1 MHTSMSF
8 SRCSLSVL
16 SWLLL
21 LLLVA
26 NAKPEEYKTY
36 IIHMDHSQKPSFLT
50 HESWHRS
57 TLHSVSES
65 ADKQDHLLYSY
76 KNVMHGFSA
85 MLTPSQVSEI
95 KKSPA
100 HVAIHEESFGKLL
113 TTHSPK
119 FLGLRHSS
127 GLWLASSYG
136 EGMIIGLIDS
146 GVWPESASF
155 NDKGMPPIPHRW
167 KGKCENSTASPF
179 PCNRKLI
186 GAPGGNHV
194 AGASQFEYA
203 SGIASGMAPRAHL
216 AMYKVSNT
224 EEVAESDVLAA
235 MDQAIAD
242 GIDIMSLSLGFEQ
255 SPYFRDVIAIAI
267 QVNNSDQTDDS
278 PRDHIGHGTHT
289 LSTARGNHVA
299 GASQFGYASGIASG
313 MAPRAHLAMYKVSN
327 TEEVSESDVL
337 AAMDQAIAD
346 GIDIMSLSLGFEQ
359 SPYFR
364 DVIAIG
370 SLSAYEKGIVVVC
383 AAGNDGAYNSTLNAA
398 PWITTVG
405 AGTLDR
411 SFIGTVTLGNGLTF
425 EGRSTFPESV
435 LITNVSFYHGIRD
448 SKKRICQLESL
459 NKNETSGKVVFCDY
473 AGITI
478 IDEQISEL
486 YRIGALAAIVV
497 ADKIPF
503 GTLDD
508 LTLPILVLPLSS
520 GNLVREYVKG
530 EPKPEVMSMR
540 FLLTSLGTKPAP
552 EVAYFSSRGPN
563 PISPGILKPD
573 VIAPG
578 VDVLAAVPPFPKIRT
593 GDYALATDYAFDSG
607 TSMSTPHVAGVAALL
622 KTASP
627 NWSPAAIRSALMTT
641 AYTINNNGTTM
652 INQLYVGSATPLDYG
667 AGHINPNKALDSG
680 LIYDMDTQ
688 DYINFL
694 CGLGYNDTEMRAVL
708 RRNQWNCTRNETDL
722 NYPSF
727 SAVYKE
733 PNSPRVKNFSRVVTN
748 VGDDQSV
755 FQAVVGNSKW
765 LRIIVEPSTLMFT
778 KKYQKQSFVVSVEI
792 DGNARP
798 EPTYGYLKWIDQHKR
813 TVSSPIVALIS

>member
-1 MHTSMSF
+1 MSF

-186 GAPGGNHV
+186 GARTFIKAIQVNNSDQTDDSPRDQHRTWNTHIVYSWGFMPPIPHRWKGKCENST
-194 AGASQFEYA
+194 ASPFPCNRKLIGARTF
-203 SGIASGMAPRAHL
+203 I
-216 AMYKVSNT
+216 K
-224 EEVAESDVLAA
+224 
-235 MDQAIAD
+235 
-242 GIDIMSLSLGFEQ
+242 
-255 SPYFRDVIAIAI
+255 AI

>member
-1 MHTSMSF
+1 MHISMSF
-8 SRCSLSVL
+8 NRYTPSVL

-26 NAKPEEYKTY
+26 NAEPQEYKTY

-57 TLHSVSES
+57 TLHTVSKT
-65 ADKQDHLLYSY
+65 ADKQDQLLYSY

-85 MLTPSQVSEI
+85 RLKPSQVSEI
-95 KKSPA
+95 KKSAA
-100 HVAIHEESFGKLL
+100 HVAIHEESLGKLL

-119 FLGLRHSS
+119 FLGLRRSS
-127 GLWLASSYG
+127 GLWPASSYG

-155 NDKGMPPIPHRW
+155 NDQGMPPIPQRW
-167 KGKCENSTASPF
+167 KGKCDNNDSARDHIGHGTHTLSTA
-179 PCNRKLI
+179 
-186 GAPGGNHV
+186 GGNHV
-194 AGASQFEYA
+194 AGASQFGYA
-203 SGIASGMAPRAHL
+203 SGLARGMAPRAHL

-224 EEVAESDVLAA
+224 DEVAESDVLAA

-242 GIDIMSLSLGFEQ
+242 G
-255 SPYFRDVIAIAI
+255 V
-267 QVNNSDQTDDS
+267 
-278 PRDHIGHGTHT
+278 
-289 LSTARGNHVA
+289 
-299 GASQFGYASGIASG
+299 
-313 MAPRAHLAMYKVSN
+313 
-327 TEEVSESDVL
+327 
-337 AAMDQAIAD
+337 
-346 GIDIMSLSLGFEQ
+346 DIMSLSLGFEQ

-383 AAGNDGAYNSTLNAA
+383 SAGNDGAYNSTLNGA

-405 AGTLDR
+405 AGTIDR
-411 SFIGTVTLGNGLTF
+411 SFIGTVTLGNGLIF

-435 LITNVSFYHGIRD
+435 LITNVSFYHGIGD
-448 SKKRICQLESL
+448 PMKKTCQLESL
-459 NKNETSGKVVFCDY
+459 NKNETIGKVVFCDY

-478 IDEQISEL
+478 IAKQISEL
-486 YRIGALAAIVV
+486 YRIGALAAIIV

-520 GNLVREYVKG
+520 GGSVREYVKV

-540 FLLTSLGTKPAP
+540 FVLTSLGTKPAP
-552 EVAYFSSRGPN
+552 EVAYFSSSGPN

-578 VDVLAAVPPFPKIRT
+578 VDVLAAVPPFPKIRI
-593 GDYALATDYAFDSG
+593 GDYTSVTEYALSSG

-622 KTASP
+622 KAASP

-641 AYTINNNGTTM
+641 AYTINNNGTTLT
-652 INQLYVGSATPLDYG
+652 NQLYDGPATPLDYG
-667 AGHINPNKALDSG
+667 AGHINPNKAVDPG

-688 DYINFL
+688 DYIDFL

-708 RRNQWNCTRNETDL
+708 RRNQWNCTQNKTDL

-727 SAVYKE
+727 VAVFKEE

-755 FQAVVGNSKW
+755 FQAVIGNSTW
-765 LRIIVEPSTLMFT
+765 LRVIVELNTLTFT
-778 KKYQKQSFVVSVEI
+778 TKYQTQSFVVSVEI
-792 DGNARP
+792 DGNAPP
-798 EPTYGYLKWIDQHKR
+798 EPTYGYLKWIDQR
-813 TVSSPIVALIS
+813 NRIVSSPIVALIS